1 MKKFSTAVLLLLLGF
16 ASRVLAGAGCEF
28 SRTAP
33 DSHRVRQGD
42 TLWQIAAIFLE
53 NPWCWSTV
61 WEINREQIRDPH
73 WIYPG
78 QTIFFDRERQQLRL
92 HPNEVGPVA
101 RQSPSIR
108 TEAVQATPLPLI
120 APELTRRLN
129 TTALIPVGLLANA
142 PQVAGIRDGRR
153 MAAVSDAVIVSGSLE
168 GQTVFQVIRPLQSVA
183 DPDTGRPLAL
193 SSLQVGTVY
202 LESAGSKGTHQF
214 RVASSLT
221 EILIGDRLIP
231 LAKLAQA
238 QWVPHPARAFKGRIA
253 AVLRGTKWA
262 GAHDIVAINRGTHAG
277 LDAGSVIAVAREARI
292 PVHAGNYH
300 PTVFA
305 PEKIATLLVFDVTDH
320 AALAVV
326 MRASDTFTIG
336 DAVESVDGS
345 AR

>member
-1 MKKFSTAVLLLLLGF
+1 MVLLLSF
-16 ASRVLAGAGCEF
+16 ASQVLAGAGCEF

-78 QTIFFDRERQQLRL
+78 QTIFFDRERQQLGL
-92 HPNEVGPVA
+92 HPTEAEPLV
-101 RQSPSIR
+101 RQSPTIR
-108 TEAVQATPLPLI
+108 TEAVKASPLPII
-120 APELTRRLN
+120 APALTRRFN

-142 PQVAGIRDGRR
+142 PQVAGMRDGRR
-153 MAAVSDAVIVSGSLE
+153 MAAVSDAVIVSGSLQ
-168 GQTVFQVIRPLQSVA
+168 GQTLFQVIRPLQNVA
-183 DPDTGRPLAL
+183 DPDTGLPLAL
-193 SSLQVGTVY
+193 SSLQVGTVS
-202 LESAGSKGTHQF
+202 LEGAGSQGTHHF

-221 EILIGDRLIP
+221 EILTGDRLIP
-231 LAKLAQA
+231 LAKPAQA
-238 QWVPHPARAFKGRIA
+238 QWVPHPARAFSGRIA

-262 GAHDIVAINRGTHAG
+262 GTHDIVAINRGTYAG
-277 LDAGSVIAVAREARI
+277 LDAGSVIAVARQARI
-292 PVHAGNYH
+292 PVLTGHYP
-300 PTVFA
+300 PTVLT

-326 MRASDTFTIG
+326 IRASDTFTIG

-345 AR
+345 AQ